1 MKHTWLLFMVIFSFC
16 GICRAAATIKVDKI
30 APSYWWAD
38 MKNPEL
44 QILLYGNHISSSEVS
59 LSGKGV
65 ILKEVVKQDNPN
77 YLLLYIDLSEAE
89 AQTFNIALKDT

>member
-38 MKNPEL
+38 MKNPEFADSIIW
-44 QILLYGNHISSSEVS
+44 Q
-59 LSGKGV
+59 
-65 ILKEVVKQDNPN
+65 P
-77 YLLLYIDLSEAE
+77 YL
-89 AQTFNIALKDT
+89 FF